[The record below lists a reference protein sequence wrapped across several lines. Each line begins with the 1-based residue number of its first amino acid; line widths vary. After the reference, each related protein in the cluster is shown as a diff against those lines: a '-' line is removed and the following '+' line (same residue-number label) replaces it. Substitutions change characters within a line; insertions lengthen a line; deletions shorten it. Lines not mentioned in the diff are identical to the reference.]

1 MALGTRK
8 QRERQES
15 LWIAKQEL
23 PASAAHPFYARLN
36 ELLESEKFDEFAES
50 ACQQYYAEK
59 MGRPGLTPGI
69 YFRCLLVGYFEGI
82 DSERG
87 IAWRAADSLGIR
99 HFLGIGLDERSPDHS
114 TISRTRRLIAVETHE
129 EVFGFVLRVL
139 ATRGLMKGQTVGVD
153 ATTLEANAAMRSIV
167 RRDSGESYQEFLTG
181 LAKESGIETPTREQ
195 LAKLDR
201 KRKKRMSNQD
211 WEHPQ
216 DPDAKITKMKD
227 GSTHL
232 AHKAEHAVDLETGAI
247 ITVTVQGADEGDTAT
262 ITETVAEAGEWIAET
277 AEAVNGETGG
287 ERVNPE
293 GPAEVVADKGYH
305 SNAVLLK
312 LSESGVRSYIPEPDR
327 GERNWVGKAAEKK
340 AVYGNRRR
348 MQGAHGKRLM
358 KRRGE
363 YIERSFAH
371 MYETGAM
378 RRTHLRGRDNI
389 RKRLLIHASA
399 FNLSLVF
406 RELFQVGTPR
416 GLQGRKCT
424 VFSAICGVLAAL
436 TALVADLPAARRTQE
451 ILHAEKYF
459 LGPRRVKWAACAGNL
474 KMPTLATGC

>member
-1 MALGTRK
+1 
-8 QRERQES
+8 
-15 LWIAKQEL
+15 
-23 PASAAHPFYARLN
+23 
-36 ELLESEKFDEFAES
+36 
-50 ACQQYYAEK
+50 
-59 MGRPGLTPGI
+59 
-69 YFRCLLVGYFEGI
+69 
-82 DSERG
+82 
-87 IAWRAADSLGIR
+87 
-99 HFLGIGLDERSPDHS
+99 
-114 TISRTRRLIAVETHE
+114 
-129 EVFGFVLRVL
+129 
-139 ATRGLMKGQTVGVD
+139 
-153 ATTLEANAAMRSIV
+153 
-167 RRDSGESYQEFLTG
+167 